1 MPNPQARQTLV
12 AQDSLF
18 RIFRAHLQFWRA
30 LLHLPADDMTITQ
43 KLNTTTKPHQM
54 LIECH
59 ILKYSSYDNNNDNL
73 SRQGS
78 DLYVPKP
85 V

>member
-12 AQDSLF
+12 VQDSLF
-18 RIFRAHLQFWRA
+18 STFRALLQFWRA
-30 LLHLPADDMTITQ
+30 LLHLPADDMTIRQ
-43 KLNTTTKPHQM
+43 KFNTTTKPHQM
-54 LIECH
+54 LPECH
-59 ILKYSSYDNNNDNL
+59 ISKNSSRDNDNDNL
-73 SRQGS
+73 LRHRA